1 MPKTNLVLPGHFTF
15 TTEIPIRITDLNY
28 GGHVGNDSVLSILHE
43 VRMQFLRHHG
53 YSEMDL
59 AGTGIIM
66 ADAAIE
72 FRSEVFYG
80 ETLKASVAATEFSR
94 VGFDLYYK
102 LEKQI
107 NEKNIQ
113 QTGSPENVT
122 RLPERSNVGPSDN
135 EPLVR
140 SWITVAAAR
149 TGMVCYN
156 YTSKKIVSVPK
167 EVCTRLLS

>member
-1 MPKTNLVLPGHFTF
+1 MPKTRLLLPDHFTF

-43 VRMQFLRHHG
+43 IRMQFLRHHG
-53 YSEMDL
+53 YTELDL
-59 AGTGIIM
+59 AGTGMIM
-66 ADAAIE
+66 ADVAIE

-80 ETLKASVAATEFSR
+80 ESIRASVAAAEFSR

-102 LEKQI
+102 LEK
-107 NEKNIQ
+107 E
-113 QTGSPENVT
+113 
-122 RLPERSNVGPSDN
+122 VGFVSPSDN
-135 EPLVR
+135 EPPAR
-140 SWITVAAAR
+140 SGKWVTVAAAR

-156 YTSKKIVSVPK
+156 YSLKKIASVPK